1 MFEELLLA
9 HSGDARRPIMTIF
22 EQYQQEKREQFMVG
36 VQQEKHAIARK
47 LLMKGL
53 VEQLV
58 AETTELS
65 VTEVKKLKKELED
78 QDTKH

>member
-1 MFEELLLA
+1 
-9 HSGDARRPIMTIF
+9 MTIF
-22 EQYQQEKREQFMVG
+22 EQHQREKQQA

-53 VEQLV
+53 VDKLV

-65 VTEVKKLKKELED
+65 VAEIKKLKKDIE
-78 QDTKH
+78 DTKH